1 MINTTGE
8 INALLNLIEDPD
20 DEVYQTITRRFIGFG
35 QEIIPVLNEFKEI
48 TEDSIQ
54 LAKINSII
62 SQICISGLKNSVA
75 DWLNSDDQSVLEAT
89 LFIAAYLDP
98 EHDRDR
104 LFFEIEKIRKTI
116 WLELNDYLTPLE
128 EINILNKII
137 FGHYNYKGLEID
149 FGSTPQF
156 DPSYLL
162 NNKLSNTFPL
172 ASVYL
177 IIAEMLGITI
187 SPVDIP
193 KQNLLCYVEE
203 GSSIISVEGSD
214 ILFYIDPLN
223 GQVYTHRDVENYVKK
238 MNLAHPP
245 VAYAPSNARN
255 FVQRWLKGIAKAEQT
270 KGEVERFNALLEIIA
285 TINAD

>member
-35 QEIIPVLNEFKEI
+35 KDVIPALNEFQEL
-48 TEDSIQ
+48 TDDPVQ
-54 LAKINSII
+54 VAKINSII
-62 SQICISGLKNSVA
+62 SQISISCIENALT
-75 DWLNSDDQSVLEAT
+75 DWLNSEDQSVLEAT
-89 LFIAAYLDP
+89 LFIAAYLNP
-98 EHDRDR
+98 EFDRDR
-104 LFFEIEKIRKTI
+104 LFFDIEKIRKTV

-137 FGHYNYKGLEID
+137 FGHYNYKGVELDYASIA
-149 FGSTPQF
+149 QF
-156 DPSYLL
+156 DPLYLL
-162 NNKLSNTFPL
+162 TNKLSNTFPL
-172 ASVYL
+172 GSVYL
-177 IIAEMLGITI
+177 IIAEMLSITI
-187 SPVDIP
+187 LPADIP

-245 VAYAPSNARN
+245 ITYTPSNARN
-255 FVQRWLKGIAKAEQT
+255 FVQRWLKEIAKAEQM
-270 KGEVERFNALLEIIA
+270 KGEVERHKALLKLISFM
-285 TINAD
+285 NA

>member
-1 MINTTGE
+1 MTNTTGE

-20 DEVYQTITRRFIGFG
+20 DEVYQTITKRFIGFG
-35 QEIIPVLNEFKEI
+35 QDVIPVLNEFQEL
-48 TEDSIQ
+48 TDDPVQ
-54 LAKINSII
+54 VAKINAII
-62 SQICISGLKNSVA
+62 SQISISCIETAVTNWQNSE
-75 DWLNSDDQSVLEAT
+75 DQSVLEAS
-89 LFIAAYLDP
+89 LFIAAYLNP
-98 EHDRDR
+98 EYDRDR

-137 FGHYNYKGLEID
+137 FGHYNYKGVELD
-149 FGSTPQF
+149 YSTINHF
-156 DPSYLL
+156 DPSHLL
-162 NNKLSNTFPL
+162 ANKLSNTFPL

-177 IIAEMLGITI
+177 IIAEMLGVTLL
-187 SPVDIP
+187 PADVP

-245 VAYAPSNARN
+245 VTYTPSNARN
-255 FVQRWLKGIAKAEQT
+255 FVQRWIKEIAKAEQS
-270 KGEVERFNALLEIIA
+270 KGEVERHKALMMLISSMNA
-285 TINAD
+285 

>member
-35 QEIIPVLNEFKEI
+35 QEVIPVLNEFQEL
-48 TEDSIQ
+48 TDDPIQ
-54 LAKINSII
+54 VAKINSII
-62 SQICISGLKNSVA
+62 TQISISCLENAVA
-75 DWLNSDDQSVLEAT
+75 DWLNSEDQSVLEAT
-89 LFIAAYLDP
+89 LFITAYLNP
-98 EHDRDR
+98 EYDRDR
-104 LFFEIEKIRKTI
+104 LFFDIEKIRKTV

-137 FGHYNYKGLEID
+137 FGHYNYKGVELD
-149 FGSTPQF
+149 YASTNHF
-156 DPSYLL
+156 DPSHLL
-162 NNKLSNTFPL
+162 TNKLSNTFPL

-177 IIAEMLGITI
+177 IISEMLGITI
-187 SPVDIP
+187 QPADIP

-245 VAYAPSNARN
+245 FTYTPSNSRN
-255 FVQRWLKGIAKAEQT
+255 FAQRWLKEIAKAEQI
-270 KGEVERFNALLEIIA
+270 KGEIERHEALLKLSASIDA
-285 TINAD
+285 

>member
-35 QEIIPVLNEFKEI
+35 QEVIPVLNEFQEL
-48 TEDSIQ
+48 TDDPVQ
-54 LAKINSII
+54 VAKINSII
-62 SQICISGLKNSVA
+62 SQISISGLQTAVT
-75 DWLNSDDQSVLEAT
+75 DWLNSEDQSVLEAS
-89 LFIAAYLDP
+89 LFIAAYLNP
-98 EHDRDR
+98 EYDRDR
-104 LFFEIEKIRKTI
+104 LFFEVEKIRKTI

-137 FGHYNYKGLEID
+137 FGHYNYKGVELD
-149 FGSTPQF
+149 HSTTTDF
-156 DPSYLL
+156 DPSHLL
-162 NNKLSNTFPL
+162 YNKVSNTFPL
-172 ASVYL
+172 ASLYL
-177 IIAEMLGITI
+177 IIAEMLGVTVL
-187 SPVDIP
+187 PADIP

-223 GQVYTHRDVENYVKK
+223 GQVYTHSDVENYVKK

-245 VAYAPSNARN
+245 VSYTASNSIN
-255 FVQRWLKGIAKAEQT
+255 FVQRWLKEIAKAEQL
-270 KGEVERFNALLEIIA
+270 KGEADRHKSLLQIISTFN
-285 TINAD
+285 D

>member
-35 QEIIPVLNEFKEI
+35 QEVIPVLNEFQDL
-48 TEDSIQ
+48 TDDPVQ
-54 LAKINSII
+54 VAKINSII
-62 SQICISGLKNSVA
+62 AQISVTCLENAVA
-75 DWLNSDDQSVLEAT
+75 DWLKSEDQSVLEAS

-98 EHDRDR
+98 EYDRDR

-137 FGHYNYKGLEID
+137 FGHYNFKGVELD
-149 FGSTPQF
+149 FASRPQF
-156 DPSYLL
+156 DPSHLL
-162 NNKLSNTFPL
+162 TNKLSNTFPL
-172 ASVYL
+172 SAVYL

-187 SPVDIP
+187 SPADIP
-193 KQNLLCYVEE
+193 KQNLICYVEE

-214 ILFYIDPLN
+214 IVFYIDPIN

-245 VAYAPSNARN
+245 VTYTPANAKN
-255 FVQRWLKGIAKAEQT
+255 FVQRWLRGIAKAEQSS
-270 KGEVERFNALLEIIA
+270 GETERFDALLKIISS
-285 TINAD
+285 IPS

>member
-1 MINTTGE
+1 MTNTTGE

-35 QEIIPVLNEFKEI
+35 QEVIPVLNEFQEL
-48 TEDSIQ
+48 TDDPVQ
-54 LAKINSII
+54 VGKINSII
-62 SQICISGLKNSVA
+62 SQISISCLQTAVT
-75 DWLNSDDQSVLEAT
+75 DWLNSEDQSVLEAS
-89 LFIAAYLDP
+89 LFIAAYLNP
-98 EHDRDR
+98 EYDRDR
-104 LFFEIEKIRKTI
+104 LFFEVEKIRKTI

-137 FGHYNYKGLEID
+137 FGHYNYKGVELD
-149 FGSTPQF
+149 HSTTTDF
-156 DPSYLL
+156 DPSHLL
-162 NNKLSNTFPL
+162 YNKVSNTFPL
-172 ASVYL
+172 ASLYL
-177 IIAEMLGITI
+177 IIAEMLGVTVL
-187 SPVDIP
+187 PADIP

-245 VAYAPSNARN
+245 VSYAASNSIN
-255 FVQRWLKGIAKAEQT
+255 FVQRWLKEIAKAEQL
-270 KGEVERFNALLEIIA
+270 KGESDRHKSLLQIIS
-285 TINAD
+285 TLND

>member
-35 QEIIPVLNEFKEI
+35 QDVIPVLTEFQEL
-48 TEDSIQ
+48 TDDPIQ
-54 LAKINSII
+54 VDKINAII
-62 SQICISGLKNSVA
+62 SQISISCIETAVA
-75 DWLNSDDQSVLEAT
+75 DWLNSEDQSVLEAT
-89 LFIAAYLDP
+89 LFIAAYLNP
-98 EHDRDR
+98 EFDRDR
-104 LFFEIEKIRKTI
+104 LFFDIEKIRKTV

-137 FGHYNYKGLEID
+137 FGHYNYKGVELD
-149 FGSTPQF
+149 PASTTLF
-156 DPSYLL
+156 DPSHLL
-162 NNKLSNTFPL
+162 TNKISNTFPL

-187 SPVDIP
+187 LPADIP
-193 KQNLLCYVEE
+193 QQNLLCYVEE

-245 VAYAPSNARN
+245 VIYTPSNAKN
-255 FVQRWLKGIAKAEQT
+255 FVQRWLKAIAKAEQI
-270 KGEVERFNALLEIIA
+270 KGEAERHKALLQLISS
-285 TINAD
+285 INA

>member
-1 MINTTGE
+1 MTNTTGE

-20 DEVYQTITRRFIGFG
+20 DEVYQTITKRFIGFG
-35 QEIIPVLNEFKEI
+35 QDVIPVLNEFQEL
-48 TEDSIQ
+48 TDDPVQ
-54 LAKINSII
+54 VAKINAII
-62 SQICISGLKNSVA
+62 SQISISCIETAVTNWQNSE
-75 DWLNSDDQSVLEAT
+75 DQSVLEASF
-89 LFIAAYLDP
+89 FIAAYLNP
-98 EHDRDR
+98 EYDRDR

-137 FGHYNYKGLEID
+137 FGHYNYKGVELD
-149 FGSTPQF
+149 YSTINHF
-156 DPSYLL
+156 DPSHLL
-162 NNKLSNTFPL
+162 ANKLSNTFPL

-177 IIAEMLGITI
+177 IIAEMVGVTLL
-187 SPVDIP
+187 PADVP

-245 VAYAPSNARN
+245 VTYTPSNARN
-255 FVQRWLKGIAKAEQT
+255 FVQRWIKEIAKAEQS
-270 KGEVERFNALLEIIA
+270 KGEVERHKALMMLISSMNA
-285 TINAD
+285 

>member
-20 DEVYQTITRRFIGFG
+20 DEVYQTITKRFIGFG
-35 QEIIPVLNEFKEI
+35 RDVIPVLNEFQEL
-48 TEDSIQ
+48 TEDPQQI
-54 LAKINSII
+54 AKINTII
-62 SQICISGLKNSVA
+62 SLISISCLENALS
-75 DWLNSDDQSVLEAT
+75 DWLNSEDKSVLEAT
-89 LFIAAYLDP
+89 LFIAAYLNP
-98 EHDRDR
+98 EYDRDR

-137 FGHYNYKGLEID
+137 FGHYNFKGVELD
-149 FGSTPQF
+149 HGSTDQF
-156 DPSYLL
+156 DPSLL
-162 NNKLSNTFPL
+162 LTSKVSNTFPL
-172 ASVYL
+172 ASLYL
-177 IIAEMLGITI
+177 IIAEMLGLTV
-187 SPVDIP
+187 SPADIP

-223 GQVYTHRDVENYVKK
+223 GQVYTHLDVQNYVKK

-245 VAYAPSNARN
+245 VVYTPSISKN
-255 FVQRWLKGIAKAEQT
+255 FVRRWLSEIAKAEQL
-270 KGEVERFNALLEIIA
+270 KGEVERSKALLQLIS
-285 TINAD
+285 TLDD

>member
-35 QEIIPVLNEFKEI
+35 HEVIPVLNEFQELTDDPFQI
-48 TEDSIQ
+48 
-54 LAKINSII
+54 ARINSII
-62 SQICISGLKNSVA
+62 SRISISCLENAVA
-75 DWLNSDDQSVLEAT
+75 EWLNSDDQSVLEAT

-98 EHDRDR
+98 EYDRDR

-137 FGHYNYKGLEID
+137 FGHYNYKGVEID
-149 FGSTPQF
+149 FDSIAQF
-156 DPSYLL
+156 DTSQLL

-172 ASVYL
+172 ASIYL

-187 SPVDIP
+187 SPADIP

-245 VAYAPSNARN
+245 ITYSPSNSRN
-255 FVQRWLKGIAKAEQT
+255 FVQRWLKGIAKAEQN
-270 KGEVERFNALLEIIA
+270 KGELERYNALLEIIA
-285 TINAD
+285 SINA

>member
-35 QEIIPVLNEFKEI
+35 KDVIPVLTEFQEL
-48 TEDSIQ
+48 TDDPVQ
-54 LAKINSII
+54 VDKINAII
-62 SQICISGLKNSVA
+62 SQISISCIETAVA
-75 DWLNSDDQSVLEAT
+75 DWLNSEDQSVLEAT
-89 LFIAAYLDP
+89 LFIAAYLNP
-98 EHDRDR
+98 EFDRDR
-104 LFFEIEKIRKTI
+104 LFFDIEKIRKTV

-137 FGHYNYKGLEID
+137 FGHYNYKGVELD
-149 FGSTPQF
+149 HASTILF

-162 NNKLSNTFPL
+162 TNKISNTFPL

-177 IIAEMLGITI
+177 IIAEMLGV
-187 SPVDIP
+187 SLLPADVP
-193 KQNLLCYVEE
+193 KQNLLCYVEQ

-245 VAYAPSNARN
+245 VTYTPSNARN
-255 FVQRWLKGIAKAEQT
+255 FIQRWLKEIAKAEQS
-270 KGEVERFNALLEIIA
+270 KGEAERHKALLALISSM
-285 TINAD
+285 NA

>member
-35 QEIIPVLNEFKEI
+35 QDVIPVLTEFQEL
-48 TEDSIQ
+48 TDDPVQ
-54 LAKINSII
+54 VDKINAII
-62 SQICISGLKNSVA
+62 SQISISCIENAVA
-75 DWLNSDDQSVLEAT
+75 DWLNSEDQSVLEAT
-89 LFIAAYLDP
+89 LFTTAYLNP
-98 EHDRDR
+98 AHDRDR
-104 LFFEIEKIRKTI
+104 LFFDIEKIRKTV

-128 EINILNKII
+128 EINVLNKII
-137 FGHYNYKGLEID
+137 FGHYNYKGVELD
-149 FGSTPQF
+149 HASTTLF
-156 DPSYLL
+156 DPSHLL
-162 NNKLSNTFPL
+162 TNKVSNTFPL
-172 ASVYL
+172 AAVYL

-187 SPVDIP
+187 LPADIP

-203 GSSIISVEGSD
+203 GSSIISIEGSD

-245 VAYAPSNARN
+245 VTYTPSNAKN
-255 FVQRWLKGIAKAEQT
+255 FVQRWLKEIAKAEQI
-270 KGEVERFNALLEIIA
+270 KGEVERHKALLQLISS
-285 TINAD
+285 INA

>member
-20 DEVYQTITRRFIGFG
+20 DEVYQTITKRFIGFG
-35 QEIIPVLNEFKEI
+35 QLVIPVLNEFQEL
-48 TEDSIQ
+48 TDDPVQ
-54 LAKINSII
+54 VAKINAII
-62 SQICISGLKNSVA
+62 SQISISCIETAVTN
-75 DWLNSDDQSVLEAT
+75 WLNGEDQSVLEAS
-89 LFIAAYLDP
+89 LFIAAYLNP
-98 EHDRDR
+98 EYDRDR

-137 FGHYNYKGLEID
+137 FGHYNYKGVELD
-149 FGSTPQF
+149 YSTINHF
-156 DPSYLL
+156 DPSHLL
-162 NNKLSNTFPL
+162 ANKLSNTFPL

-177 IIAEMLGITI
+177 IIAEMLGVTLL
-187 SPVDIP
+187 PADVP

-245 VAYAPSNARN
+245 VTYTPSNARN
-255 FVQRWLKGIAKAEQT
+255 FVQRWIKEIAKAEQS
-270 KGEVERFNALLEIIA
+270 KGEVERHKALMMLVSSMNA
-285 TINAD
+285 

>member
-35 QEIIPVLNEFKEI
+35 QEVIPVLNEFQEL
-48 TEDSIQ
+48 TDDPVQ
-54 LAKINSII
+54 VAKINSII
-62 SQICISGLKNSVA
+62 SQISISGLQTAVT
-75 DWLNSDDQSVLEAT
+75 DWLNSEDQSVLEAS
-89 LFIAAYLDP
+89 LFIAAYLNP
-98 EHDRDR
+98 EYDRDR
-104 LFFEIEKIRKTI
+104 LFFEVEKIRKTI

-137 FGHYNYKGLEID
+137 FGHYNYKGVELD
-149 FGSTPQF
+149 HSTTTDF
-156 DPSYLL
+156 DPSHLL
-162 NNKLSNTFPL
+162 YNKVSNTFPL
-172 ASVYL
+172 ASLYL
-177 IIAEMLGITI
+177 IIAEMLGVTVL
-187 SPVDIP
+187 PADIP

-223 GQVYTHRDVENYVKK
+223 GQVYTHSDVENYVKK

-245 VAYAPSNARN
+245 VSYTASNSIN
-255 FVQRWLKGIAKAEQT
+255 FVQRWLKEIAKAEQL
-270 KGEVERFNALLEIIA
+270 KGEADRHKSLLQIIS
-285 TINAD
+285 TLND

>member
-35 QEIIPVLNEFKEI
+35 QDVIPVLNEFQDL
-48 TEDSIQ
+48 TDDPVQ
-54 LAKINSII
+54 VAKINSII
-62 SQICISGLKNSVA
+62 SQISVTCLENAVA
-75 DWLNSDDQSVLEAT
+75 DWLKSEDQSVLEAA

-98 EHDRDR
+98 EYDRDR

-137 FGHYNYKGLEID
+137 FGHYNYKGVELD
-149 FGSTPQF
+149 FTSRPHF
-156 DPSYLL
+156 DPSHLL
-162 NNKLSNTFPL
+162 TNKLSNTFPL
-172 ASVYL
+172 SAVYL

-187 SPVDIP
+187 SPADIP
-193 KQNLLCYVEE
+193 KQNLICYVEE

-245 VAYAPSNARN
+245 VTYTPSTPKN
-255 FVQRWLKGIAKAEQT
+255 FVQRWLRGIAKAEQSN
-270 KGEVERFNALLEIIA
+270 GETERFDALLKVISSIPS
-285 TINAD
+285 

>member
-1 MINTTGE
+1 MTSTTGE

-20 DEVYQTITRRFIGFG
+20 DEVYQTITNRFIGFG
-35 QEIIPVLNEFKEI
+35 QDVIPVLNEFQEL
-48 TEDSIQ
+48 TDDPVQ
-54 LAKINSII
+54 VAKINSII
-62 SQICISGLKNSVA
+62 SRISISCLENAVSN
-75 DWLNSDDQSVLEAT
+75 WLDAEDQSVLEAS
-89 LFIAAYLDP
+89 LFIAAYIHP
-98 EHDRDR
+98 EYDRDR
-104 LFFEIEKIRKTI
+104 MFFEIEKIRKTI

-137 FGHYNYKGLEID
+137 FGHYNFKGLDLDHASI
-149 FGSTPQF
+149 SCF
-156 DPSYLL
+156 DTSHLL
-162 NNKLSNTFPL
+162 TNKVSNTFPL
-172 ASVYL
+172 ASLYL
-177 IIAEMLGITI
+177 IMAEMLGVTL

-245 VAYAPSNARN
+245 VTYSPSNSKN
-255 FVQRWLKGIAKAEQT
+255 FVQRWIKEIAKSEQLKGEADRHKS
-270 KGEVERFNALLEIIA
+270 LLKIIS
-285 TINAD
+285 TLND

>member
-1 MINTTGE
+1 MTNTTGE

-20 DEVYQTITRRFIGFG
+20 DEVYQTITKRFIGFG
-35 QEIIPVLNEFKEI
+35 QLVIPVLNEFQEL
-48 TEDSIQ
+48 TDDPVQ
-54 LAKINSII
+54 VAKINAII
-62 SQICISGLKNSVA
+62 SQISISCIETAVI
-75 DWLNSDDQSVLEAT
+75 DWLNSEDQSVLEAS
-89 LFIAAYLDP
+89 LFIAAYLNP
-98 EHDRDR
+98 EYDRDR

-137 FGHYNYKGLEID
+137 FGHYDYKGVELD
-149 FGSTPQF
+149 YSTINHF
-156 DPSYLL
+156 DPSHLL
-162 NNKLSNTFPL
+162 TNKVSNTFPL

-177 IIAEMLGITI
+177 IIAEMLGVTLL
-187 SPVDIP
+187 PADVP

-245 VAYAPSNARN
+245 VTYTPSNARN
-255 FVQRWLKGIAKAEQT
+255 FVQRWIKEIAKAEQS
-270 KGEVERFNALLEIIA
+270 KGEDERHKALMMLISSMNA
-285 TINAD
+285 

>member
-1 MINTTGE
+1 MTNTTGE

-20 DEVYQTITRRFIGFG
+20 DDVYQTITKRFIGFG
-35 QEIIPVLNEFKEI
+35 QNVIPVLNEFQEL
-48 TEDSIQ
+48 TDDPVQ
-54 LAKINSII
+54 VAKINAII
-62 SQICISGLKNSVA
+62 SQISISCIETAVT
-75 DWLNSDDQSVLEAT
+75 DWLNIEDQSVLEAS
-89 LFIAAYLDP
+89 LFIAAYLNP
-98 EHDRDR
+98 EYDRDR

-137 FGHYNYKGLEID
+137 FGHYNYKGVELD
-149 FGSTPQF
+149 YSTINHF
-156 DPSYLL
+156 DPSHLL
-162 NNKLSNTFPL
+162 TNKLSNTFPL

-177 IIAEMLGITI
+177 IIAEMLGVTLL
-187 SPVDIP
+187 PADVP

-245 VAYAPSNARN
+245 VTYTPSNTRN
-255 FVQRWLKGIAKAEQT
+255 FVQRWIKEIAKAEQS
-270 KGEVERFNALLEIIA
+270 KGEVERYKALMVLISSMNA
-285 TINAD
+285 

>member
-20 DEVYQTITRRFIGFG
+20 DEVYQTITKRFIGFG
-35 QEIIPVLNEFKEI
+35 QVVIPVLNEFQEL
-48 TEDSIQ
+48 TDDPVQ
-54 LAKINSII
+54 VAKINAII
-62 SQICISGLKNSVA
+62 SQISISCIETAVTN
-75 DWLNSDDQSVLEAT
+75 WLNGEDQSVLEAS
-89 LFIAAYLDP
+89 LFIAAYLNP
-98 EHDRDR
+98 EYDRDR

-137 FGHYNYKGLEID
+137 FGHYNYKGVELD
-149 FGSTPQF
+149 YSTINHF
-156 DPSYLL
+156 DPSHLL
-162 NNKLSNTFPL
+162 ANKLSNTFPL

-177 IIAEMLGITI
+177 IIAEMLGVTLL
-187 SPVDIP
+187 PADVP

-245 VAYAPSNARN
+245 VTYTPSNARN
-255 FVQRWLKGIAKAEQT
+255 FVQRWIKEIAKAEQS
-270 KGEVERFNALLEIIA
+270 KGEVERHKALMMLVSSMNA
-285 TINAD
+285 

>member
-20 DEVYQTITRRFIGFG
+20 DEVYQTITKRFIGFG
-35 QEIIPVLNEFKEI
+35 QVVIPVLNEFQEL
-48 TEDSIQ
+48 TDDPVQ
-54 LAKINSII
+54 VAKINAII
-62 SQICISGLKNSVA
+62 SQISISCIETAVTN
-75 DWLNSDDQSVLEAT
+75 WLNGEDQSVLEAS
-89 LFIAAYLDP
+89 LFIAAYLNP
-98 EHDRDR
+98 EYDRDR

-137 FGHYNYKGLEID
+137 FGHYNYKGVELD
-149 FGSTPQF
+149 YSTINHF
-156 DPSYLL
+156 DPSHLL
-162 NNKLSNTFPL
+162 ANKLSNTFPL

-177 IIAEMLGITI
+177 IIAEMLGVTLL
-187 SPVDIP
+187 PADVP

-245 VAYAPSNARN
+245 VTYTPSNARN
-255 FVQRWLKGIAKAEQT
+255 FVQRWIKEIAKAEQS
-270 KGEVERFNALLEIIA
+270 KGEVERHKALMMLISSMNA
-285 TINAD
+285 